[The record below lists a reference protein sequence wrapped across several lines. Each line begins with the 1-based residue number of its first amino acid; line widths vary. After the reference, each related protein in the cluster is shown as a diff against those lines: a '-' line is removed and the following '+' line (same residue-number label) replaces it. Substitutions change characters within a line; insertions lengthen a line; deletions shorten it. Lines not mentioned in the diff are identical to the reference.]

1 MPDAT
6 LTVAIDA
13 RQAEAGATRL
23 ERAFAGVRRTVGI
36 TGQHVERMISQV
48 SGGRSALDQ
57 FAADGQQIES
67 AFERISQKSIEM
79 GQAVTRN
86 SSNVARGA
94 QVIRQAAQA
103 MATEIERIPKPVGA
117 GIFKADYEPSL
128 LSNFS
133 AFAAIAEDIAL
144 VRRWLTDLEQPDVR
158 REDMERQLFGVAGS
172 TGTYIYDVTDTF
184 RRLGRVE
191 GFEDIYS
198 QTPQLIETLLSL
210 NRFNGFTGDRLF
222 EGVEDFIET
231 SRRSMP
237 DSALEF
243 EDLIA
248 GVEAHDSDLFRAL
261 SDLADGLREGD
272 VELALFAEKL
282 SAASGDIER
291 LVDEELG
298 RPRFL
303 GPSLGNPF
311 ARAAGLAVGW
321 PFDQEPP
328 PRPEPLDSSRDH
340 FRRLDAFSPSLAPLD
355 DKMELLGI
363 EISDLGAAIE
373 ALSDEE
379 IRVPLNLRTDDI
391 DDFPDMQRF
400 ADLTAETLQRR
411 FESYL
416 PELVDQMTGGSHGT
430 TEGDLVRAQR
440 AGEALQHF
448 IDAAPGGLAQQLT
461 PVPSM
466 DGYAPVLADEQQRQ
480 EIADAFVADWL
491 RAFLDALAA
500 SATSTT
506 TEADKD
512 PPNQKMLRRAING
525 DQGIDEM
532 ITALET
538 VGMVNADGAVSAQ
551 ANADAMQM
559 LTEAFLAQAETVG
572 EGYTPATKDAAEATM
587 ELADAAV
594 GLDAALKAPDPA
606 AMAEDM
612 EELSALGQQVGNSF
626 ASAFERAV
634 FSGEE
639 LSDVLS
645 ALALDLAR
653 LVLQQQVLGPLAGG
667 VGGLFDSILGGIGS
681 LFGPSGPVKGGKLLL
696 PKGFHSGGVVSHG
709 AGLGRGISPA
719 MWLGASRYHFGGLA
733 GDEVPAILRR
743 GEEVLT
749 RDDPRHRA
757 NGGMAGGGVAIH
769 QTISIDA
776 KAVNENG
783 VDGVAADAVG
793 RQMRA
798 AVRSAVQAEI
808 AQQSRVGGMLNRV

>member
-6 LTVAIDA
+6 LTVAIDG

-23 ERAFAGVRRTVGI
+23 ERAFAGVRRTVGT

-48 SGGRSALDQ
+48 AGGRSALEQ

-67 AFERISQKSIEM
+67 AFERLSQKSSEM

-86 SSNVARGA
+86 SSSIARGA
-94 QVIRQAAQA
+94 QVIRQATQA
-103 MATEIERIPKPVGA
+103 MAVEIDRMPKPSDAGMLKAGFGLDAVG
-117 GIFKADYEPSL
+117 F
-128 LSNFS
+128 LSGLE
-133 AFAAIAEDIAL
+133 AAAEDIRL
-144 VRRWLTDLEQPDVR
+144 VRRWLTELEQPEVR
-158 REDMERQLFGVAGS
+158 REDMERQLFDVAGS
-172 TGTYIYDVTDTF
+172 TRSYVYDVADMF
-184 RRLGRVE
+184 RRFGRTE
-191 GFEDIYS
+191 GFEDIYP
-198 QTPQLIETLLSL
+198 QTPQLIETLLNL

-222 EGVEDFIET
+222 EEVEEFIEA

-248 GVEAHDSDLFRAL
+248 GVQAHDGDLFREL

-272 VELALFAEKL
+272 VELALFTEKL
-282 SAASGDIER
+282 AAASDDIER
-291 LVDEELG
+291 LADQELPRMPYLRSAVDNEL
-298 RPRFL
+298 
-303 GPSLGNPF
+303 

-328 PRPEPLDSSRDH
+328 PRPEPLDHSRDH
-340 FRRLDAFSPSLAPLD
+340 FQRLDAFSPSLAPLD

-373 ALSDEE
+373 DLSDQE
-379 IRVPLNLRTDDI
+379 IRVPLNLRTNDI

-400 ADLTAETLQRR
+400 ADQTAETLQRR
-411 FESYL
+411 FERYL
-416 PELVDQMTGGSHGT
+416 PELVDHMTKGNLDM

-440 AGEALQHF
+440 AGEALQYF
-448 IDAAPGGLAQQLT
+448 IDTAPGSLVQRLT

-466 DGYAPVLADEQQRQ
+466 DGYAPVLADEQQRR
-480 EIADAFVADWL
+480 EIANAFVADWV
-491 RAFLDALAA
+491 RSFLEALAA
-500 SATSTT
+500 SATPAA
-506 TEADKD
+506 TEADRES
-512 PPNQKMLRRAING
+512 PNQKMFRRAING
-525 DQGIDEM
+525 DQGIDET

-538 VGMVNADGAVSAQ
+538 VGMVNADGAVSAL
-551 ANADAMQM
+551 ANADAVLMQ
-559 LTEAFLAQAETVG
+559 TEAYRVQAETVDG
-572 EGYTPATKDAAEATM
+572 SFTPATKGAADATM

-594 GLDAALKAPDPA
+594 GLDAALKSPDPMA
-606 AMAEDM
+606 VAEDM

-639 LSDVLS
+639 LSDVMS

-667 VGGLFDSILGGIGS
+667 TPVGKTAKIG
-681 LFGPSGPVKGGKLLL
+681 
-696 PKGFHSGGVVSHG
+696 KGFHSGGLVSHG
-709 AGLGRGISPA
+709 ASLGRGLSPTV
-719 MWLGASRYHFGGLA
+719 WLGASRYHFGGLA

-757 NGGMAGGGVAIH
+757 NGGLGGGRAGGGVAIH

-783 VDGVAADAVG
+783 VDGAAADAVG